1 MTKSEYIHLYLPF
14 SILYLIAKWLLQI
27 GYTMNYLDE
36 LKRIKNL
43 TSDLVTHMILNN
55 PELDQISIQ
64 LVKHRAELDQIIDVL
79 ECDAGDDN
87 A

>member
-1 MTKSEYIHLYLPF
+1 
-14 SILYLIAKWLLQI
+14 
-27 GYTMNYLDE
+27 MNYLEE

-43 TSDLVTHMILNN
+43 TSDLVTDMIVNN

-79 ECDAGDDN
+79 ECDADN

>member
-1 MTKSEYIHLYLPF
+1 
-14 SILYLIAKWLLQI
+14 
-27 GYTMNYLDE
+27 MNYIDE
-36 LKRIKNL
+36 LKRIRDL
-43 TSDLVTHMILNN
+43 TSELVTDMIVNN
-55 PELDQISIQ
+55 SELDQISIQ

>member
-1 MTKSEYIHLYLPF
+1 
-14 SILYLIAKWLLQI
+14 
-27 GYTMNYLDE
+27 MNYLEE

-43 TSDLVTHMILNN
+43 TSDLVTHMIVNN
-55 PELDQISIQ
+55 SELDEISIQ

-79 ECDAGDDN
+79 ECNAGDYN

>member
-1 MTKSEYIHLYLPF
+1 
-14 SILYLIAKWLLQI
+14 
-27 GYTMNYLDE
+27 MNYLEE

-43 TSDLVTHMILNN
+43 TSDLVTHMIVNN

-79 ECDAGDDN
+79 ECDAGDEN
-87 A
+87 E